1 MKRVIS
7 LFLILLTT
15 VSTGCAQTQK
25 QARLNLDFEKIK
37 NGKATGWA
45 DFGSPDYIISLDS
58 TNVANG
64 KYAVSI
70 EYKKDNPDYKAIS
83 FVIPGNYDGKK
94 ITLSGYIK
102 TENVS
107 GGFAG
112 LWMRIDPQIA
122 FNNMKNKGIKG
133 TTAWKKY
140 EITLKMNP
148 SKTKQIVVGG
158 LLVGKGKMWLDQLK
172 ITIDGQDIENLKPIE
187 KPLARADKDTAFAY
201 GSGITNIKTDK
212 TTIENLKI
220 LGLVWGFLKYYHPN
234 VAKGDYN
241 WDHELFRILPQV
253 LNAGNS
259 SARDKILVQWINKLG
274 SFPESENKDEKKG
287 KVKMKPDLGWLTSA
301 NISSE
306 LSTLLLRIKNAK
318 RGDESYYVSLI
329 GGAGNPIFQHEN
341 PYATMKFPDAGFRLL
356 ALYRYWNI
364 IQYFYPYKYL
374 IGEDWKNVLTAFIP
388 KMTSAEDETAYTLA
402 TLRLIASIHDT
413 HANIWGNNA
422 TLDKYFGKRYAAPEL
437 TFIDSQA
444 VVQGFYDEKAG
455 KETGLKKGDI
465 IMGINGRRVDEIVTA
480 SLKTTPASNYPTQLR
495 NIAPKLLRSNDS
507 LISITYL
514 RNGLRHKEAL
524 KTYSLNEINIYQKY
538 QRKDTC
544 FKMITPDI
552 AYLYLG
558 SIKSKYLASIFKEI
572 SNTKGLIID
581 LRCYP
586 SEFVVFTLG
595 KYLMPEKTDFV
606 KFSFAS
612 IAQPGMFSVSAPLK
626 TGEKNKQYYKG
637 KIVILI
643 NEITQSQAEYTTMA
657 FRVAPKAI
665 VIGSTTAGADGN
677 VSQFYLPGGISTM
690 ISGLGIY
697 YPNGDETQRIGII
710 PDITVKPTI
719 SGIKSGKDEIL
730 DKAIEIINQ

>member
-1 MKRVIS
+1 
-7 LFLILLTT
+7 
-15 VSTGCAQTQK
+15 
-25 QARLNLDFEKIK
+25 
-37 NGKATGWA
+37 
-45 DFGSPDYIISLDS
+45 
-58 TNVANG
+58 
-64 KYAVSI
+64 
-70 EYKKDNPDYKAIS
+70 
-83 FVIPGNYDGKK
+83 
-94 ITLSGYIK
+94 
-102 TENVS
+102 
-107 GGFAG
+107 
-112 LWMRIDPQIA
+112 
-122 FNNMKNKGIKG
+122 
-133 TTAWKKY
+133 
-140 EITLKMNP
+140 
-148 SKTKQIVVGG
+148 
-158 LLVGKGKMWLDQLK
+158 
-172 ITIDGQDIENLKPIE
+172 
-187 KPLARADKDTAFAY
+187 
-201 GSGITNIKTDK
+201 
-212 TTIENLKI
+212 
-220 LGLVWGFLKYYHPN
+220 
-234 VAKGDYN
+234 
-241 WDHELFRILPQV
+241 
-253 LNAGNS
+253 
-259 SARDKILVQWINKLG
+259 
-274 SFPESENKDEKKG
+274 
-287 KVKMKPDLGWLTSA
+287 
-301 NISSE
+301 
-306 LSTLLLRIKNAK
+306 
-318 RGDESYYVSLI
+318 
-329 GGAGNPIFQHEN
+329 
-341 PYATMKFPDAGFRLL
+341 
-356 ALYRYWNI
+356 
-364 IQYFYPYKYL
+364 
-374 IGEDWKNVLTAFIP
+374 
-388 KMTSAEDETAYTLA
+388 
-402 TLRLIASIHDT
+402 
-413 HANIWGNNA
+413 
-422 TLDKYFGKRYAAPEL
+422 
-437 TFIDSQA
+437 
-444 VVQGFYDEKAG
+444 
-455 KETGLKKGDI
+455 
-465 IMGINGRRVDEIVTA
+465 MGINGRRVDEIVTA

-612 IAQPGMFSVSAPLK
+612 MAQPGMFSVSAPLK

-637 KIVILI
+637 KIVILV